1 MHRLIGALLSSELK
15 EQEKLDIIEH
25 EYNIPISQEFR
36 EDVRIMCNLS
46 TGIEERATE
55 RATKKA
61 TEKTS
66 EKFILNMYKKGYTLD
81 QIADVAETGG
91 VELMGISLSGIGTVG
106 KEQLIS
112 SCSNGEPNWSYIP
125 TKGKSSK
132 TQTEFVSEI
141 RELARRAA
149 TTTNKTESEYISR
162 QVLGLRAEYLSD
174 VAPDRKQLYEQAKNT
189 IKKQTGNPKCKGCGE
204 LSLLDFLEKTEGKSS
219 NFAEKKFALAG
230 GGTLNCP
237 ILTTGGY
244 GAEIQYQGVTVLS
257 NLGNGW
263 GYEMT
268 PAELAKKD
276 EFYSIYWS
284 EYNLV
289 KESGSS
295 ELREM
300 PDYLNQDR
308 PSFEARA

>member
-1 MHRLIGALLSSELK
+1 
-15 EQEKLDIIEH
+15 
-25 EYNIPISQEFR
+25 
-36 EDVRIMCNLS
+36 
-46 TGIEERATE
+46 
-55 RATKKA
+55 
-61 TEKTS
+61 
-66 EKFILNMYKKGYTLD
+66 
-81 QIADVAETGG
+81 
-91 VELMGISLSGIGTVG
+91 MGISLSGIGTVG

-112 SCSNGEPNWSYIP
+112 SCSNGEPNWLYIP

-132 TQTEFVSEI
+132 THAEFVSEI
-141 RELARRAA
+141 KELARRAA
-149 TTTNKTESEYISR
+149 TTANKTEYEYISR

-204 LSLLDFLEKTEGKSS
+204 LSLLDFWEKAEGKSS
-219 NFAEKKFALAG
+219 NFAEKKFALAV

-244 GAEIQYQGVTVLS
+244 G
-257 NLGNGW
+257 
-263 GYEMT
+263 
-268 PAELAKKD
+268 AELAKKD

-284 EYNLV
+284 EYNFV
-289 KESGSS
+289 KENGSS

-300 PDYLNQDR
+300 PDYLDQDR

>member
-1 MHRLIGALLSSELK
+1 
-15 EQEKLDIIEH
+15 
-25 EYNIPISQEFR
+25 
-36 EDVRIMCNLS
+36 
-46 TGIEERATE
+46 
-55 RATKKA
+55 
-61 TEKTS
+61 
-66 EKFILNMYKKGYTLD
+66 
-81 QIADVAETGG
+81 
-91 VELMGISLSGIGTVG
+91 MGISLSGIGTVG

-112 SCSNGEPNWSYIP
+112 SCSNGEPNWLYIP

-132 TQTEFVSEI
+132 THAEFVSEI
-141 RELARRAA
+141 KELARRAA
-149 TTTNKTESEYISR
+149 TTANKTEYEYISR

-204 LSLLDFLEKTEGKSS
+204 LSLLDFLEKAEGKSS
-219 NFAEKKFALAG
+219 NFAEKKFALAV

-244 GAEIQYQGVTVLS
+244 GAEIQYQKYTRSLFRSGRRRTYRLS

-284 EYNLV
+284 EYNFV
-289 KESGSS
+289 KENGSS

-300 PDYLNQDR
+300 PDYLDQDR

>member
-1 MHRLIGALLSSELK
+1 MS
-15 EQEKLDIIEH
+15 
-25 EYNIPISQEFR
+25 
-36 EDVRIMCNLS
+36 V
-46 TGIEERATE
+46 
-55 RATKKA
+55 
-61 TEKTS
+61 
-66 EKFILNMYKKGYTLD
+66 
-81 QIADVAETGG
+81 
-91 VELMGISLSGIGTVG
+91 SLSGIGAIR

-149 TTTNKTESEYISR
+149 TATDKTESEYISR

-189 IKKQTGNPKCKGCGE
+189 IKKQTGNSKCKGCGE
-204 LSLLDFLEKTEGKSS
+204 LSLLDFLEK
-219 NFAEKKFALAG
+219 AE
-230 GGTLNCP
+230 GTLNCP

-300 PDYLNQDR
+300 PDYLDQDR
-308 PSFEARA
+308 PSFEAKA